1 MALSAGND
9 NLKHRYRLSWYEMRI
24 FLYQFVLT
32 FFPLVLLSAFATY
45 IYVSKSHEK
54 LEISTEAAASQLQG
68 NLDELLVQLQ
78 GYYVGAASDDR
89 VKWFVENEARYSDYS
104 KLIGVSD
111 VLNGNSVFSEY
122 VSGFTIV
129 NFRTGWVYSTRGMYP
144 YIKLLNK
151 TDVETMYATNRSF
164 FNPYYWLFSPNR
176 YDSGDMV
183 PREYADHDG
192 LCLIMRLPIIG
203 LNSDA
208 MVIIKI
214 DYNTLIE
221 KVSNN
226 LSEFD
231 GAIVT
236 DDGNIIYS
244 TNDELARKFTS
255 MSGSTVR
262 LSDGKTYT
270 VVKKYSK
277 VLGMSYYIAGDI
289 SSAWGDVDSIWSGTL
304 IIIILAAAM
313 FIAVLWSS
321 RKLYQP
327 VAALAGKVGS
337 LAGNTDADNVT
348 QVEDSAAAHEGQAA
362 TVHRR
367 NELENIA
374 RQVNILVNNKE
385 QAEEMS
391 QAHKEKLLVMTT
403 RALIKGE
410 LSEEELRR
418 NMEQLDFSPKRFYM
432 TAVGIVRNRNT
443 YEPVDDTFMKE
454 LIGRFTDEI
463 NELFYLPV
471 VFHSN
476 VLVFTAAS
484 DGEVMLNMKMER
496 LHNSINLYLAKETPD
511 LQLVMG
517 ISSVKEKLD
526 VLRSAYKEARKA
538 IEPKIKDK
546 DGIVFYSP
554 ADNSRKSHY
563 NYDTVLEKK
572 IKEAVE
578 KCDMENAVRYMDEF
592 VDDMFSHG
600 VGSDNYVYVYRMIMT
615 VLMIPS
621 ELGAVQGQSINDSD
635 IFSKA
640 SQIYDSG
647 RLKKYLRADVL
658 EPIILSIDE
667 AQGSRSGEIM
677 ERIKQVVCEK
687 DGDITLSE
695 CAEML
700 DYHPNYLW
708 KIIKNETGMTF
719 TEYIAQYKTERAKEL
734 LTTTDMSVAAIAE
747 KLKYTNAQNFIR
759 FFSKMTDMTP
769 GKYRQEFKKR

>member
-1 MALSAGND
+1 
-9 NLKHRYRLSWYEMRI
+9 MRI

-54 LEISTEAAASQLQG
+54 LEISTEAAASQLQS
-68 NLDELLVQLQ
+68 NIDELLVQLQ

-89 VKWFVENEARYSDYS
+89 VKWFVESEASYSDYS
-104 KLIGVSD
+104 KLIGVSE
-111 VLNGNSVFSEY
+111 VLNGNAVFADY
-122 VSGFTIV
+122 VNGFTII
-129 NFRTGWVYSTRGMYP
+129 NFKTGWVYSTRGMYP
-144 YIKLLNK
+144 YINLLNK
-151 TDVETMYATNRSF
+151 TDVEALYATNRSF
-164 FNPYYWLFSPNR
+164 FNPYYWLFSPSR
-176 YDSGDMV
+176 YGSRDMV
-183 PREYADHDG
+183 PREYADHEG
-192 LCLIMRLPIIG
+192 LCLIMRLPTIG

-214 DYNTLIE
+214 NYNSLIE

-226 LSEFD
+226 LSKFD

-236 DDGNIIYS
+236 DDGNVIYA
-244 TNDELARKFTS
+244 TNAELAQRMTS
-255 MSGSTVR
+255 AAGNTVR
-262 LSDGKTYT
+262 LPDGKSYIF
-270 VVKKYSK
+270 VKKYSN
-277 VLGMSYYIAGDI
+277 VLGMSYYIAGDV

-304 IIIILAAAM
+304 IIILLAAAM

-337 LAGNTDADNVT
+337 LAGQIDGETMADAESGANALDK
-348 QVEDSAAAHEGQAA
+348 QAQP
-362 TVHRR
+362 VHRR

-385 QAEEMS
+385 QAEELS

-410 LSEEELRR
+410 LGEEELKR
-418 NMEQLDFSPKRFYM
+418 NLEQLDFSPKRFFM
-432 TAVGIVRNRNT
+432 AAVGIVRDRNT
-443 YEPVDDTFMKE
+443 CERADDSFMKDV
-454 LIGRFTDEI
+454 IGRFTDDI

-471 VFHSN
+471 VFHSG

-484 DGEVMLNMKMER
+484 DGEVMLSMKMER
-496 LHNSINLYLAKETPD
+496 LYNAVNTCLSKENPNM
-511 LQLVMG
+511 QLVMG
-517 ISSVKEKLD
+517 ISSVKETLTA
-526 VLRSAYKEARKA
+526 LRSAYKEARKT
-538 IEPKIKDK
+538 IEPKLKGE
-546 DGIVFYSP
+546 DGLVFYSEAQSQRAP
-554 ADNSRKSHY
+554 HY

-578 KCDMENAVRYMDEF
+578 KCDMDSAAACMDAF

-600 VGSDNYVYVYRMIMT
+600 VGNDNYVYVYRMIMT

-621 ELGAVQGQSINDSD
+621 ELGMTSEQNVKDSD
-635 IFSKA
+635 IFSRA

-647 RLKKYLRADVL
+647 RLKKYLRNDVL

-667 AQGSRSGEIM
+667 AQGRRSGEIM
-677 ERIKQVVCEK
+677 ERIKQAVNEK

-695 CAEML
+695 CAELL

-719 TEYIAQYKTERAKEL
+719 TEYIAKYKIERAKEL

>member
-1 MALSAGND
+1 MALSADNG

-68 NLDELLVQLQ
+68 NIDELLVQLQ

-89 VKWFVENEARYSDYS
+89 VKWFVDEEARYSDYS

-111 VLNGNSVFSEY
+111 VLNGNSVFSDY
-122 VSGFTIV
+122 VNGFTII
-129 NFRTGWVYSTRGMYP
+129 NFKTGWVYSTRGMYP
-144 YIKLLNK
+144 YNKLINK
-151 TDVETMYATNRSF
+151 ADVEALYATNRSF
-164 FNPYYWLFSPNR
+164 FNPYYWVFNS
-176 YDSGDMV
+176 DSYGQEMV
-183 PREYADHDG
+183 PREYADHGG
-192 LCLIMRLPIIG
+192 LCLIMRLPTIG

-214 DYNTLIE
+214 DYNTLIA

-226 LSEFD
+226 LSKFD

-236 DDGNIIYS
+236 DDGSVIYS
-244 TNDELARKFTS
+244 TNSELAQKLVT
-255 MSGSTVR
+255 MTGNTVR
-262 LSDGKTYT
+262 LSGGKTYT
-270 VVKKYSK
+270 IVKKYSK
-277 VLGMSYYIAGDI
+277 VLGISYYIAGDI

-304 IIIILAAAM
+304 IIILLAAAM

-337 LAGNTDADNVT
+337 LAGHIDAETVT
-348 QVEDSAAAHEGQAA
+348 QIEDSSADRERHAAA
-362 TVHRR
+362 VHRR

-391 QAHKEKLLVMTT
+391 QVHKEKLLVMTT

-432 TAVGIVRNRNT
+432 AAVGIVRDRNS
-443 YEPVDDTFMKE
+443 YEPVDDAFMKA
-454 LIGRFTDEI
+454 LIGKFTDDI

-496 LHNSINLYLAKETPD
+496 MYNSINLYLAKETPD

-517 ISSVKEKLD
+517 VSSVKETLD

-538 IEPKIKDK
+538 IEPKVKEES
-546 DGIVFYSP
+546 GIAFYSP

-592 VDDMFSHG
+592 VDDMFTHG
-600 VGSDNYVYVYRMIMT
+600 AGNDNYVYVYRMIMT

-621 ELGAVQGQSINDSD
+621 ELGVASGQNVNDSD

-647 RLKKYLRADVL
+647 RLKKYLRDDVL
-658 EPIILSIDE
+658 EPIVLSIDE
-667 AQGSRSGEIM
+667 AQGKRSGEIM
-677 ERIKQVVCEK
+677 EKIKRVVNEK

-695 CAEML
+695 CAEFL

-759 FFSKMTDMTP
+759 FFNKMTDMTP

>member
-129 NFRTGWVYSTRGMYP
+129 NFRTGWVYSSRGMYP
-144 YIKLLNK
+144 YDKLINK
-151 TDVETMYATNRSF
+151 SDVEALYKTNRSF
-164 FNPYYWLFSPNR
+164 FNPYYWNFNPDGYGQS
-176 YDSGDMV
+176 MV
-183 PREYADHDG
+183 PREYADHEG
-192 LCLIMRLPIIG
+192 LCFIMRLPTIG

-208 MVIIKI
+208 MIIIKI
-214 DYNTLIE
+214 DYNGLIA

-226 LSEFD
+226 LSKFD
-231 GAIVT
+231 GAIVM
-236 DDGNIIYS
+236 DDGNVIYS

-289 SSAWGDVDSIWSGTL
+289 SSAWGDVDSIWGGTL

-313 FIAVLWSS
+313 FVAVLWSS

-337 LAGNTDADNVT
+337 LAGHIDAENTIRMGESVPA
-348 QVEDSAAAHEGQAA
+348 QERQPAAA
-362 TVHRR
+362 HRR

-374 RQVNILVNNKE
+374 RQVNILVSNKE
-385 QAEEMS
+385 QAEELS

-410 LSEEELRR
+410 LSGEELKR
-418 NMEQLDFSPKRFYM
+418 NMEQLDFSAKRFYM
-432 TAVGIVRNRNT
+432 AAVGIVRNRNT
-443 YEPVDDTFMKE
+443 YEPVDDALVKE
-454 LIGRFTDEI
+454 LIGRFTGDI

-471 VFHSN
+471 VFHSS

-496 LHNSINLYLAKETPD
+496 LYNSINLYLAKENPD

-517 ISSVKEKLD
+517 VSSIKETLG

-538 IEPKIKDK
+538 VEPKLKGK
-546 DGIVFYSP
+546 EGLAFYSP
-554 ADNSRKSHY
+554 EDGSRTSHY

-578 KCDMENAVRYMDEF
+578 KCDMESATRYMDEF
-592 VDDMFSHG
+592 VDDMFNHG
-600 VGSDNYVYVYRMIMT
+600 VGNDNYVYVYRMIMT

-621 ELGAVQGQSINDSD
+621 ELGAVSGQSINDSD

-708 KIIKNETGMTF
+708 KIIKNEAGMTF